1 MTPEPV
7 DQFERKILEMQEGD
21 TGKLDG
27 NLLSQESFTINLGG
41 DSFCSKVD

>member
-7 DQFERKILEMQEGD
+7 DQFERKVLEMQEGD
-21 TGKLDG
+21 AGKLDG
-27 NLLSQESFTINLGG
+27 NLGG

>member
-7 DQFERKILEMQEGD
+7 DQFERKVLEMQEGD

-27 NLLSQESFTINLGG
+27 NQSQESFTINLGG
-41 DSFCSKVD
+41 DSFCNKDD